1 MADRPAS
8 RKVGGGNKK
17 KRRKAARGEA
27 NRGRS
32 QPVPPQPSPSP
43 LPTLVRAPLQALLQ
57 SLARLI
63 QQVRGIYTLR
73 RGLLNQTDHN
83 DGSM

>member
-1 MADRPAS
+1 MADRPAG
-8 RKVGGGNKK
+8 RKARGGNKK

-43 LPTLVRAPLQALLQ
+43 LPTLVRAPRPGAPTVSGQTHSTSQSDSPGGAL
-57 SLARLI
+57 SG
-63 QQVRGIYTLR
+63 V
-73 RGLLNQTDHN
+73 
-83 DGSM
+83 